1 MTQKTLDRSSIA
13 QRLSELDKL
22 LSINPDSV
30 QIERLPA
37 LIEEQHSATGERDRL
52 LLILKQLDKRESADI
67 ERDRIAAV
75 QKEIAQLTS
84 EADFF
89 QSKLPELAK
98 QIEALAIVYAESLS
112 KLQTDGRRANFAKSR
127 IFYLQRQLE
136 GKHIERFDQ
145 IPVAVHLPPAHIALP
160 ILTTR
165 EGIEFHTGSSFLI
178 EATTIERVL
187 EDKSLGATAV
197 E

>member
-1 MTQKTLDRSSIA
+1 MTQKLLDRSAIS
-13 QRLSELDKL
+13 QRLVELDKL
-22 LSINPDSV
+22 ASVNPDTV
-30 QIERLPA
+30 AIERLPE
-37 LIEEQHSATGERDRL
+37 LIDQQHSASAERDRL
-52 LLILKQLDKRESADI
+52 LLILKEIGKREALDT
-67 ERDRIAAV
+67 ERDRVASIE
-75 QKEIAQLTS
+75 KEISQLTIES
-84 EADFF
+84 NAF
-89 QSKLPELAK
+89 QATLPDVSKK
-98 QIEALAIVYAESLS
+98 IEALAIVYAESLS

-165 EGIEFHTGSSFLI
+165 EGIELHTGSSFLI

-187 EDKSLGATAV
+187 ENQSLG
-197 E
+197 ERE

>member
-1 MTQKTLDRSSIA
+1 MTQKLLDRAEISR
-13 QRLSELDKL
+13 RLTEIDKL
-22 LSINPDSV
+22 SAISPDTV
-30 QIERLPA
+30 PIEKLPS
-37 LIEEQHSATGERDRL
+37 LIDEQTLAAGERDRL
-52 LLILKQLDKRESADI
+52 LIVLKQLDKRESSDA
-67 ERDRIAAV
+67 ERDRVASIQQEI
-75 QKEIAQLTS
+75 QKLTVES
-84 EADFF
+84 NTF
-89 QSKLPELAK
+89 QASLPEKSK

>member
-67 ERDRIAAV
+67 ERDRVASIE
-75 QKEIAQLTS
+75 KEIQQLTIES
-84 EADFF
+84 NAF
-89 QSKLPELAK
+89 QASLPDVSKEI
-98 QIEALAIVYAESLS
+98 QALSIVLAESLS
-112 KLQTDGRRANFAKSR
+112 SLQSNGRRANFAKSR

-136 GKHIERFDQ
+136 GKHIEKFDRV
-145 IPVAVHLPPAHIALP
+145 PLALHLPDTISVPLLVQDP
-160 ILTTR
+160 RPGIL
-165 EGIEFHTGSSFLI
+165 FHTGSPWVL
-178 EATTIERVL
+178 EQTTIEKVL
-187 EDKSLGATAV
+187 EDKSLGV